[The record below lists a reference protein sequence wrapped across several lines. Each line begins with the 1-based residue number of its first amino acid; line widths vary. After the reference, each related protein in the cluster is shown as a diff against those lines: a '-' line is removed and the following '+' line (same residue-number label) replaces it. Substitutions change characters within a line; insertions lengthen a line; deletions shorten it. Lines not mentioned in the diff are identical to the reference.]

1 MDCASPLLR
10 QGMRAGAQFLKG
22 FEVSEPETGG
32 RFTSADR
39 HISEEEQIELTS
51 VGVDIGSS
59 TSHLVFSRVL
69 MERIG
74 ARYFVAQRET
84 LHEAPIQ
91 LTPYAKG
98 DTIDAEALGKFI
110 DQSYVSARMDRSEI
124 DTGALILTGVAVRR
138 SNARAIGDLFS
149 AEAGKFVAVSAGDG
163 LEATMAAHGSG
174 AVIRSADRDGLVINI
189 DIGGGTTKIA
199 HCIGGKVA
207 TVTAVDAGARLLV
220 LDDDGVIT
228 RIEPTGKMHAEDV
241 GTPLAIGEKPDEAV
255 LAAMADRM
263 AMRIVEAAGLSP
275 LSPETR
281 EMLLLPP
288 VPEVSDVKALTFSG
302 GVSEFVYGNV
312 NSSFGDL
319 GPDLARRAR
328 ERIEALAIPI
338 EQPVA
343 TIRATVVGASQ
354 YTVQL
359 SGTTIFIAPTEAIPI
374 RNVPVLAADF
384 DFSGDE
390 IDPDAIAAAIETAQT
405 RLDLADPDSPLALSF
420 TWNGSASFQ
429 RLESFGRGVE
439 KALKGQIDRNIP
451 LVLVND
457 GDIGGLIG
465 IHLKEEIGLP
475 CPVLSI
481 DGVVLNEFD
490 FIDIGEMINASG
502 AVPVVIKSLV
512 FPPVSV

>member
-1 MDCASPLLR
+1 VTNADS
-10 QGMRAGAQFLKG
+10 
-22 FEVSEPETGG
+22 GG
-32 RFTSADR
+32 RFTSAER
-39 HISEEEQIELTS
+39 HIQEEEEIELTS

-69 MERIG
+69 MERVG
-74 ARYFVAQRET
+74 SRYFVSQRET

-91 LTPYAKG
+91 LTPYEEG
-98 DTIDAEALGKFI
+98 DTIDAKILGEFI
-110 DQSYVSARMDRSEI
+110 DQSYLSAGLDRSEI

-138 SNARAIGDLFS
+138 ANARAIGDIFS

-174 AVIRSADRDGLVINI
+174 AVIRSADKKGLVINI
-189 DIGGGTTKIA
+189 DIGGGTTKISQ
-199 HCIGGKVA
+199 CFEGKVSH
-207 TVTAVDAGARLLV
+207 VTALDAGARLIV
-220 LDDDGVIT
+220 LDDNGTIT
-228 RIEPTGKMHAEDV
+228 RIEPTGKTHAEDI
-241 GTPLAIGEKPDEAV
+241 GFPLSINDSPDPEV
-255 LAAMADRM
+255 LLQLADRM
-263 AMRIVEAAGLSP
+263 AMRIIEAAGLAE
-275 LSPETR
+275 LSPKTK

-288 VPEVSDVKALTFSG
+288 LPRANDIKALTFSG
-302 GVSEFVYGNV
+302 GVSEFVYGNEKIQ
-312 NSSFGDL
+312 FGDL
-319 GPDLARRAR
+319 GSQLANFTKAR
-328 ERIEALAIPI
+328 VEALKIPI
-338 EQPVA
+338 EEPVA

-359 SGTTIFIAPTEAIPI
+359 SGTTIYIAPTEVIPI

-390 IDPDAIAAAIETAQT
+390 INPKKVANSVNNART
-405 RLDLADPDSPLALSF
+405 RLDLANPDSPLALSF
-420 TWNGSASFQ
+420 SWKGSASFS
-429 RLESFGRGVE
+429 RLEQFGRGVE
-439 KALKGQIDRNIP
+439 MALEQNINENIP

-465 IHLKEEIGLP
+465 IHLKEEIKLA
-475 CPVLSI
+475 CPVVSI
-481 DGVVLNEFD
+481 DGVTLNEFD

>member
-1 MDCASPLLR
+1 MADDANS
-10 QGMRAGAQFLKG
+10 
-22 FEVSEPETGG
+22 GG

-39 HISEEEQIELTS
+39 HIQEEEEIELTS

-69 MERIG
+69 MERVG

-91 LTPYAKG
+91 LTPYEQG
-98 DTIDAEALGKFI
+98 DTIDADTLGEFI
-110 DQSYVSARMDRSEI
+110 EQSYVSAGLKRSEI

-138 SNARAIGDLFS
+138 ANARAIGDLFS
-149 AEAGKFVAVSAGDG
+149 SEAGKFVAVSAGDG

-174 AVIRSADRDGLVINI
+174 AVIRSADKNGLVINI

-199 HCIGGKVA
+199 HCFEGKVRQ
-207 TVTAVDAGARLLV
+207 VTAVDAGARLLV

-228 RIEPTGKMHAEDV
+228 RIEPTGKMHAEDI
-241 GTPLAIGEKPDEAV
+241 GTPLAIGDKPDAET

-263 AMRIVEAAGLSP
+263 AMRIVEAAGLNKI
-275 LSPETR
+275 SPET
-281 EMLLLPP
+281 EKMLLLPP
-288 VPEVSDVKALTFSG
+288 LPQVDNVEALTFSG
-302 GVSEFVYGNV
+302 GVSEFVYGNE
-312 NSSFGDL
+312 SASFGDL
-319 GPDLARRAR
+319 GPQLAQCTRLRV
-328 ERIEALAIPI
+328 EAFDVPI

-359 SGTTIFIAPTEAIPI
+359 SGTTIYIAPTEAIPI

-384 DFSGDE
+384 DFSGAE
-390 IDPDAIAAAIETAQT
+390 IDPDSIAAAINTART
-405 RLDLADPDSPLALSF
+405 RLDLADADSPLALSF
-420 TWNGSASFQ
+420 TWKGSASFQ
-429 RLESFGRGVE
+429 RLEQFGRGVE
-439 KALKGQIDRNIP
+439 KALKENIDRGIP

-457 GDIGGLIG
+457 GDIGGLVG
-465 IHLKEEIGLP
+465 IHLKEEMKLS
-475 CPVLSI
+475 CPVISI
-481 DGVVLNEFD
+481 DGVTLHEFD

>member
-1 MDCASPLLR
+1 MANVPS
-10 QGMRAGAQFLKG
+10 
-22 FEVSEPETGG
+22 GG

-39 HISEEEQIELTS
+39 HIQEEEEIELTS

-59 TSHLVFSRVL
+59 TSHLVFSRVV

-91 LTPYAKG
+91 LTPYAVG
-98 DTIDAEALGKFI
+98 DTIDADILGDFI
-110 DQSYVSARMDRSEI
+110 EDSYRSAGLQRSEI

-138 SNARAIGDLFS
+138 ANARAIGDLFS
-149 AEAGKFVAVSAGDG
+149 SEAGKFVAVSAGDG

-174 AVIRSADRDGLVINI
+174 AVIRSADKNGLVINI

-199 HCIGGKVA
+199 HCSKGKVLQ
-207 TVTAVDAGARLLV
+207 VTAVDAGARLLV
-220 LDDDGVIT
+220 LDEEGSIV

-241 GTPLAIGEKPDEAV
+241 GVPMSVGDKPSQET
-255 LAAMADRM
+255 LNAMADRM
-263 AMRIVEAAGLSP
+263 AMRIIEAAGLIKMSD
-275 LSPETR
+275 ETSK
-281 EMLLLPP
+281 MLLLPP
-288 VPEVSDVKALTFSG
+288 LPEVDTVEALTFSG
-302 GVSEFVYGNV
+302 GVSEFVYGNES
-312 NSSFGDL
+312 SSFGDL
-319 GPDLARRAR
+319 GPQLARSAR
-328 ERIEALAIPI
+328 SRVEKLNISI

-343 TIRATVVGASQ
+343 KIRATVVGASQ

-359 SGTTIFIAPTEAIPI
+359 SGTTIYISPTSAIPI

-384 DFSGDE
+384 DFSQSE
-390 IDPDAIAAAIETAQT
+390 IDPEAISHCVRTART

-420 TWNGSASFQ
+420 KWQGSASFQ
-429 RLESFGRGVE
+429 RLDQFGQGIAQ
-439 KALKGQIDRNIP
+439 ALEDNISRNIP

-465 IHLKEEIGLP
+465 IHLKEEIQLS
-475 CPVLSI
+475 CPVISI
-481 DGVVLNEFD
+481 DGVTLSEFD
-490 FIDIGEMINASG
+490 FIDIGEMINSSG